1 MESIYEIHLWNP
13 FMESIYRIHLWNPF
27 MESIYEIH
35 LLNPFMESIYE
46 IHLWIPFFGTWSALT
61 RLPCT
66 LVPGEPREVTALPV
80 NSSTI
85 LVSWQ
90 PPLDTK
96 QNGIIRAYQ
105 IYIQP
110 KKTVSS
116 RQGCRCAFI
125 FLLIRIQL
133 FFSMRIQIQLH
144 KTVVRLKRCKKY
156 GTFCR
161 VCCNLPQSL
170 PTIGVSA
177 LILNFSTITIINYF
191 HAFFSFFLK
200 FPPLGPDPC
209 GSGSTALTFTTSI

>member
-1 MESIYEIHLWNP
+1 MESIYG
-13 FMESIYRIHLWNPF
+13 IHLWNPF

-46 IHLWIPFFGTWSALT
+46 IHLLIPFFGTRTALT

-144 KTVVRLKRCKKY
+144 KTVVRLNVVKNTVPFAEFAVIYLNHYQPLGFLLLFRIL
-156 GTFCR
+156 
-161 VCCNLPQSL
+161 VQLQL
-170 PTIGVSA
+170 LTISMHFSVFS
-177 LILNFSTITIINYF
+177 LNFPPWGRI
-191 HAFFSFFLK
+191 HAD
-200 FPPLGPDPC
+200 PDPQP
-209 GSGSTALTFTTSI
+209 